1 MYRPAFGH
9 EHWRPRSKVICQTAR
24 SLGYDELDAQLWAS
38 TVMAQ
43 LQIREEIG
51 YLVGQIANG
60 ELGLISWPVEEPV
73 KIESEPAG

>member
-1 MYRPAFGH
+1 VEQSYR
-9 EHWRPRSKVICQTAR
+9 QTAR
-24 SLGYDELDAQLWAS
+24 ALGYDELDAQLWAS

-43 LQIREEIG
+43 LQMREEIG

-60 ELGLISWPVEEPV
+60 EPGLISWPLEEPE